1 MTESSKLSLLRDK
14 LVRRRRAIV
23 ESFRVAPIEALDGDE
38 IVQVQNE
45 IDAVDRAIAD
55 ESRAELRI

>member
-1 MTESSKLSLLRDK
+1 MTESSKLNLLRDK

-23 ESFRVAPIEALDGDE
+23 ESFQVAPIEALDGDE
-38 IVQVQNE
+38 IAQIQNE

>member
-1 MTESSKLSLLRDK
+1 MTESDKLTVLRDK
-14 LVRRRRAIV
+14 LVHRRRAIV
-23 ESFRVAPIEALDGDE
+23 ESFRVSSIEVLDGDE
-38 IVQVQNE
+38 IAQIQNE

>member
-23 ESFRVAPIEALDGDE
+23 ESFQVTPLEALDGDE
-38 IVQVQNE
+38 IVQIQNE

>member
-1 MTESSKLSLLRDK
+1 MTESNKLSLLRDK

-23 ESFRVAPIEALDGDE
+23 EGFQVASIEAFDGDE
-38 IVQVQNE
+38 LAEIQNT

-55 ESRAELRI
+55 ESRAEFRI